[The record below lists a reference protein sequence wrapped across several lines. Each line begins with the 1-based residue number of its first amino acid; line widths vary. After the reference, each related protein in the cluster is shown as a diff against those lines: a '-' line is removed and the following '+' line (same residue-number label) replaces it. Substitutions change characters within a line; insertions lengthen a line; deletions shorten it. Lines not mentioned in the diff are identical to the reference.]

1 MNKNEKLEL
10 INWAMKEALKS
21 GADETAVYY
30 SNSREVEVS
39 YRDKKLES
47 LKESSKNSLSFDIYT
62 GKKYSS
68 HSTNDIRKES
78 LSKFIAE
85 AVASTKYLS
94 TDEFRGLPDP
104 KYYPIAIKDE
114 LELYDPLQEKVKTDE
129 RVRIAKELEESASK
143 VSDKII
149 SVTSSYSDA
158 SYSSLQM
165 HSNGFTGEKESTV
178 FSFGANV
185 TVQDVNGG
193 RPSDGEY
200 RVARFFNELPN
211 PAEIGKLSA
220 ERAIKKIGQKKIQS
234 GKYDMIVENK
244 TAFRPLAVLS
254 GAMSGSALQQKRSFL
269 EGALNTQVASE
280 KLTIV
285 DDPFIAKGLGS
296 RYYDGEG
303 LAAVKRT
310 VFENGILRTF
320 YIDNYY
326 GKKLGMEPTSGG
338 FSNLIFKTGDKT
350 LEQMIKN
357 MKKGIFVTGFIG
369 GNSNSL
375 TGDFS
380 FGIVGYLVENGEIVQ
395 PVNEMNISG
404 NGKDFFKKI
413 VEVGS
418 DPYPYSSIRVP
429 SMAYE
434 GVEFSGL

>member
-1 MNKNEKLEL
+1 MNKNEKIDL
-10 INWAMKEALKS
+10 INWAMKEALKN
-21 GADETAVYY
+21 GADETAVYF

-39 YRDKKLES
+39 YMDKKLEK
-47 LKESSKNSLSFDIYT
+47 LKESGKNSLSLDIYI

-78 LSKFIAE
+78 LAKFIEE

-94 TDEFRGLPDP
+94 PDEYRGLPDP
-104 KYYPIAIKDE
+104 KYYPQTAADD
-114 LELYDPLQEKVKTDE
+114 LELFDPAQKILGTEE
-129 RVRIAKELEESASK
+129 RTRIAKELEESASK

-149 SVTSSYSDA
+149 SVTSSFYDSF
-158 SYSSLQM
+158 SNSLQI
-165 HSNGFTGEKESTV
+165 HSNGFTGEKESTY

-185 TVQDVNGG
+185 TVKDENGG

-200 RVARFFNELPN
+200 RGARFFKDLPD
-211 PAEIGKLSA
+211 PALIGKLSA
-220 ERAIKKIGQKKIQS
+220 ERALKKIGQKKIES
-234 GKYDMIVENK
+234 GKYDMLVENK

-254 GAMSGSALQQKRSFL
+254 SAMSGRSLQQKRSFL
-269 EGALNTQVASE
+269 EGALNTQVTSE

-285 DDPFIAKGLGS
+285 DDPFIRKGLGS
-296 RYYDGEG
+296 RSYDGEG

-310 VFENGILRTF
+310 VFENGILKTY

-338 FSNLIFKTGDKT
+338 FSNLIFKTGDRT
-350 LEQMIKN
+350 LEQMIKS

-380 FGIVGYLVENGEIVQ
+380 FGIVGYLIENGEIVK

-413 VEVGS
+413 VEIGA
-418 DPYPYSSIRVP
+418 DPYQYSSIQVP